1 MKKFNLVIT
10 ALLIL
15 SVAAFAVDVEPSATV
30 SGEASVTFTYDLD
43 AEAFD
48 IANDASAELDVVF
61 IANTSV
67 EEGEGDVVGY
77 IQISGIQFSIQD
89 IDGGAG
95 SITTNS
101 DDDSIEVFAAIY
113 LMGPT
118 LHLDIT
124 NTSND
129 LDFAGAPDFI
139 DDGDHMAVTTG
150 LVETVTDLNPD
161 TLPSGQVTL
170 VYDTDMIDVSVVVA
184 DDDDF
189 AGNEFDF
196 GFTVGLAPVEG
207 LTVDAGV
214 ILDASGDLGFG
225 GAVGYSLDIA
235 SVSVGVDS
243 NDAGDLDIAASVGV
257 DVGATVD
264 VTFGTDTENSDLIV
278 TASTGTLVEMVTL
291 AATVELA
298 NLETL
303 GLQILLD
310 ADLGVVTPYAYFE
323 LVNEVMGIKVGSGLN
338 VIENADLDLHYV
350 SSDLDNVNGKVVF
363 EIGPHGIMLSINK
376 WQSGLGNA

>member
-15 SVAAFAVDVEPSATV
+15 SVAAFAVDFEPSVSV

-48 IANDASAELDVVF
+48 ISNGAEADLNVALIAS
-61 IANTSV
+61 TSV
-67 EEGEGDVVGY
+67 EEGEGEVVGY
-77 IQISGIQFSIQD
+77 IEISGIALEHRWCSK
-89 IDGGAG
+89 ALVPVA
-95 SITTNS
+95 SS
-101 DDDSIEVFAAIY
+101 DQRRLMISIEVFAAIY

-363 EIGPHGIMLSINK
+363 EIGVSY
-376 WQSGLGNA
+376 

>member
-15 SVAAFAVDVEPSATV
+15 SVAAFAVDVEPSASV

-363 EIGPHGIMLSINK
+363 EIGVSY
-376 WQSGLGNA
+376 

>member
-363 EIGPHGIMLSINK
+363 EIGEIAVTGA
-376 WQSGLGNA
+376 WT

>member
-15 SVAAFAVDVEPSATV
+15 SVAAFAVDFEPSVSV

-48 IANDASAELDVVF
+48 ISNGAEADLNVALIAS
-61 IANTSV
+61 TSV
-67 EEGEGDVVGY
+67 EEGEGEVVGY
-77 IQISGIQFSIQD
+77 IEISGIALEIVGVD
-89 IDGGAG
+89 EG
-95 SITTNS
+95 SGTGVLRTNE
-101 DDDSIEVFAAIY
+101 DLDPMEVFAAIY

-118 LHLDIT
+118 LHLNIT

-363 EIGPHGIMLSINK
+363 EIGVSY
-376 WQSGLGNA
+376 

>member
-1 MKKFNLVIT
+1 MT
-10 ALLIL
+10 A
-15 SVAAFAVDVEPSATV
+15 SK
-30 SGEASVTFTYDLD
+30 Y
-43 AEAFD
+43 
-48 IANDASAELDVVF
+48 
-61 IANTSV
+61 
-67 EEGEGDVVGY
+67 
-77 IQISGIQFSIQD
+77 
-89 IDGGAG
+89 
-95 SITTNS
+95 
-101 DDDSIEVFAAIY
+101 FAAIY

-363 EIGPHGIMLSINK
+363 EIGVSY
-376 WQSGLGNA
+376 